1 MRKSRQ
7 RPAASLQ
14 TNLLHN
20 ETHPGRTNSVATTIS
35 KPVTSSISTTAA
47 TTVSRP
53 VTSSTTAATTASRP
67 MTSSI
72 SRISTTAAKT
82 VSRPVTSSISFLL
95 AEEEQQDYEVR
106 KNIEKYIF

>member
-7 RPAASLQ
+7 RPTATLQ
-14 TNLLHN
+14 SNLLHN
-20 ETHPGRTNSVATTIS
+20 KTQPGRTTSEATTIS
-35 KPVTSSISTTAA
+35 RPLTSSI
-47 TTVSRP
+47 
-53 VTSSTTAATTASRP
+53 TAATTASRP